1 MTPNVPSSSP
11 VAPGSALRA
20 RGVERM
26 KALASQYYAGTILT
40 PDLSGPD
47 AFAGIDVVIH
57 PGWFDLVALDLG
69 DMKREIVI
77 ELGARPRLGRDVREP
92 GCRSGGEVTTRTGR
106 PAEEATSTGAQRR
119 PTCQRPAARSSP
131 TT

>member
-1 MTPNVPSSSP
+1 MTPNVPFSSP

-57 PGWFDLVALDLG
+57 PGWFDLVVLDLG

-77 ELGARPRLGRDVREP
+77 DWELDPGSAAMFPSRVAAAAGR
-92 GCRSGGEVTTRTGR
+92 
-106 PAEEATSTGAQRR
+106 
-119 PTCQRPAARSSP
+119 
-131 TT
+131 